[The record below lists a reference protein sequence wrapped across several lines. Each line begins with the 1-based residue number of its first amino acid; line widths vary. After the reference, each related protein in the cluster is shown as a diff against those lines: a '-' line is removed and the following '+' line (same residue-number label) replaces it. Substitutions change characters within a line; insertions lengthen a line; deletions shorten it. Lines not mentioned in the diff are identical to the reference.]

1 MYVCFFNLSVPGKI
15 KVIFR
20 FHFLS
25 IFMARCKQQF
35 SKQFLLMLCV
45 FSRQFNAV
53 LQDLMEALKLAPNNR
68 ELHRLLVRV
77 KDECRE
83 QSACGLE
90 SMGSLTSIN
99 EIGSLSTP
107 PDVVPT
113 NFDSK
118 PTASVQERRQE
129 ETGL

>member
-1 MYVCFFNLSVPGKI
+1 
-15 KVIFR
+15 
-20 FHFLS
+20 
-25 IFMARCKQQF
+25 
-35 SKQFLLMLCV
+35 
-45 FSRQFNAV
+45 
-53 LQDLMEALKLAPNNR
+53 MEALKLAPNNR
-68 ELHRLLVRV
+68 ELRRLLVRV

-83 QSACGLE
+83 QSACALE

-118 PTASVQERRQE
+118 QPASVQERRRE
-129 ETGL
+129 ETAL